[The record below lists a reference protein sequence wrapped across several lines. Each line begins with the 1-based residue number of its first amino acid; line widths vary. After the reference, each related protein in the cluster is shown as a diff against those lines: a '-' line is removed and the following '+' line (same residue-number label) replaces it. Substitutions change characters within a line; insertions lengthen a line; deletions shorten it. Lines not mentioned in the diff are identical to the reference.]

1 MNQVTAFLQTAPLPE
16 LTLEHVQNDFSA
28 PRENT
33 VELLKKEIE
42 ALKRTAQNLVLEN
55 NSLKQ
60 LIDSI
65 YSSPTEKRKLLV
77 VLEKKYKISRR
88 RACRLLS
95 FARST
100 CWYRA
105 SNPTTEP
112 EVPLAAIT
120 TLDTRQL
127 VHRMAKLCRQSENGF
142 IPFDVQLQEQF
153 EYGLKRLGL
162 VHAALLSRTNLKLAM
177 DIFRVWH
184 KRR

>member
-1 MNQVTAFLQTAPLPE
+1 MNQVTAFLQFAPLPE
-16 LTLEHVQNDFSA
+16 LTLEHAQNDFSA

-100 CWYRA
+100 CWYRP
-105 SNPTTEP
+105 SNPTAEP
-112 EVPLAAIT
+112 EVPQAAIT

-142 IPFDVQLQEQF
+142 IPFDAQLQEQF

>member
-1 MNQVTAFLQTAPLPE
+1 MNQVTLPFAPLPE
-16 LTLEHVQNDFSA
+16 LNLENIQIDFSPQA
-28 PRENT
+28 ENPIE
-33 VELLKKEIE
+33 VLKKEIE
-42 ALKRTAQNLVLEN
+42 ALKRTAQNLALEN

-60 LIDSI
+60 LIESI
-65 YSSPTEKRKLLV
+65 YSSPTEKRRLLA

-100 CWYRA
+100 CWYRP
-105 SNPTTEP
+105 SNPTAEL
-112 EVPLAAIT
+112 EVPQAAIT

-142 IPFDVQLQEQF
+142 IPFDAQLQEQF

-177 DIFRVWH
+177 DIFCVWH
-184 KRR
+184 KRL